1 MLLPAWL
8 SEVSANRRLRQ
19 LLKILPGKFPQTM
32 VELNR
37 KVSLNDLV
45 INSYFELSVKVMSLC
60 W

>member
-19 LLKILPGKFPQTM
+19 LLKILLGKFPQTM
-32 VELNR
+32 VELSR

-45 INSYFELSVKVMSLC
+45 ANSYFELSVKVMSLC

>member
-19 LLKILPGKFPQTM
+19 LLKILLGKFPQTM
-32 VELNR
+32 VELSR

-45 INSYFELSVKVMSLC
+45 TNSYFELSVKVMSLC

>member
-19 LLKILPGKFPQTM
+19 LLKILSGKFPQTM
-32 VELNR
+32 VEFNR